1 MGIKTERM
9 ERGYKMRFN
18 ERIGLDISDEHHK
31 IHRRVAVRAVIIEK
45 QKVLLVQTNK
55 GDFKFPGGGVEGN
68 EGLEEALWREVKEE
82 TGYTYCAVKECMG
95 KVIENQVNQ
104 YDEQAYFQMIS
115 HYYMCELLKSEK
127 VEQELDAYESELD
140 FTPIWISVDKAIEEN
155 KRALSQFNSNPWVA
169 RENLVLEKI
178 KDFIY

>member
-45 QKVLLVQTNK
+45 QKVLLMQTNK

-82 TGYTYCAVKECMG
+82 TGYTHCTVKECMG
-95 KVIENQVNQ
+95 KVIENQVDQ
-104 YDEQAYFQMIS
+104 DDKQAYFQMVS
-115 HYYMCELLKSEK
+115 HYYMCELTNKGK
-127 VEQELDAYESELD
+127 VEKELDAYEVELD
-140 FTPIWISVDKAIEEN
+140 FKPVWISVGKAIEEN
-155 KRALSQFNSNPWVA
+155 EYAVSQFNCNPWVA
-169 RENLVLEKI
+169 RENLVLKKI
-178 KDFIY
+178 KDFLY